1 MIYRA
6 NNQTNM
12 KKIALFEN
20 ADKPEAAKYALQAAE
35 HLIKMETDI
44 FAQKSLVDSFPSEI
58 ARHIQIISIEEYEKY
73 ADWVMSFGGDGTIL
87 AAARALINSNIPIIG
102 FNVGKLGFLAEYS
115 VFNIEQNLK
124 DLMDGNY
131 RVVDRLVIEAE
142 IDGKKLFALNDFVI
156 EKRNSSRMI
165 TIKTFAN
172 NHHIADYR
180 ADGLII
186 TTPTGSTAYS
196 LSCGGPV
203 LAPSANVLCLTPISP
218 HSLNLRPVV
227 IPDTN
232 EIRCKIFSPT
242 GEANFVV
249 DGQIVKIM
257 PVNSEIIIKRSESYI
272 KLIKPLGSSYYD
284 LLRKKFLWAA
294 NPIDEFKKGNK

>member
-1 MIYRA
+1 
-6 NNQTNM
+6 M

-20 ADKPEAAKYALQAAE
+20 ADKPEAAKYAEEAAA
-35 HLIKMETDI
+35 LLVKMDMEVYAQQRLADI
-44 FAQKSLVDSFPSEI
+44 FSPELSK
-58 ARHIQIISIEEYEKY
+58 HINVIKLDEFEKH
-73 ADWVMSFGGDGTIL
+73 ADWVMSFGGDGTML
-87 AAARALINSNIPIIG
+87 AAAHALIKSNIPIIG

-115 VFNIEQNLK
+115 VDNIKESLQE
-124 DLMDGNY
+124 LMEGKY
-131 RVVDRLVIEAE
+131 RIVDRLVIETE
-142 IDGKKLFALNDFVI
+142 MDGEKLYALNDFVI

-165 TIKTFAN
+165 TVVTYAN
-172 NHHIADYR
+172 DHHIADYR

-196 LSCGGPV
+196 LTCNGPV
-203 LAPSANVLCLTPISP
+203 LAPAAGVLCLTPISP

-232 EIRCKIFSPT
+232 EIRCIVHSPT

-249 DGQIVKIM
+249 DGQIVK
-257 PVNSEIIIKRSESYI
+257 VLQDNSEVIIKRSDSII

-294 NPIDEFKKGNK
+294 NPIDEYKKKENK

>member
-1 MIYRA
+1 
-6 NNQTNM
+6 M

-20 ADKPEAAKYALQAAE
+20 ADKPAAIKYAEKAAE
-35 HLIKMETDI
+35 LLVKMDAEVY
-44 FAQKSLVDSFPSEI
+44 AQQRLVDNVSPEI
-58 ARHIQIISIEEYEKY
+58 ADKIKAIPLDEFERY
-73 ADWVMSFGGDGTIL
+73 ADAVISFGGDGTML
-87 AAARALINSNIPIIG
+87 SAARTLINSNIPIIG

-115 VFNIEQNLK
+115 IDNIEQGLK
-124 DLMDGNY
+124 DLIDGNY
-131 RVVDRLVIEAE
+131 RVVDRFVIETE
-142 IDGKKLFALNDFVI
+142 IDGEKLYALNDFVI

-165 TIKTFAN
+165 TVKAYAN
-172 NHHIADYR
+172 DHHIADYR

-196 LSCGGPV
+196 LSCNGPV
-203 LAPSANVLCLTPISP
+203 IAPATQVLCLTPVSP

-232 EIRCKIFSPT
+232 DVKCKVLSNT

-249 DGQIVKIM
+249 DGQIIKILKDKAE
-257 PVNSEIIIKRSESYI
+257 VNIKRSEAII
-272 KLIKPLGSSYYD
+272 KLIKPLESSYYD

-294 NPIDEFKKGNK
+294 NPIDSNRSEEK